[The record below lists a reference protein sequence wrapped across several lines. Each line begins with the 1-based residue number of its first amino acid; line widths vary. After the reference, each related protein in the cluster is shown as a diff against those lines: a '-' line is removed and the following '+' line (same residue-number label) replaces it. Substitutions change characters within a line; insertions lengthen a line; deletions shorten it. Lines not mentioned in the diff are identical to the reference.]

1 MLNNKLVIGLL
12 LLGLTNNSINKK
24 RGHEDKSSEEPVV
37 ILNNVIF
44 TGYKEYEI
52 EVNKVQQTIIDD
64 FFLENKILSVDKLFE
79 ELLIM
84 QEEEKNLTK
93 KKIEYINKVSSFTG
107 IIEEFNMVIKKNNAN
122 IPINIDKLSVIYN
135 YISPIV
141 NNLKS
146 RYNLVRPRYLAQ
158 QLDLKL
164 NPYLRKHGSSAFPSG
179 TSTFI
184 YTIAYYLSEINPEGT
199 EDYLNKAQE
208 ISYCRV
214 LSGVHYPSD
223 IDYGKKLA
231 KKITEKKY
239 NIFLD

>member
-12 LLGLTNNSINKK
+12 LLGLTNNSINK

-37 ILNNVIF
+37 ILTNDKF
-44 TGYKEYEI
+44 TGNKEYEI
-52 EVNKVQQTIIDD
+52 KVNKVQQTIIDD
-64 FFLENKILSVDKLFE
+64 FFLENKILSVDKLLE

-84 QEEEKNLTK
+84 QEEEKNLTE
-93 KKIEYINKVSSFTG
+93 KKIEYINKVLNLHG
-107 IIEEFNMVIKKNNAN
+107 ILDEFNTVIKKNKAN

-146 RYNLVRPRYLAQ
+146 RYNQVRPRYLAP

-164 NPYLRKHGSSAFPSG
+164 NPYLIKHSSSAFPSG

-223 IDYGKKLA
+223 IEYGKKLA
-231 KKITEKKY
+231 KKITEKID
-239 NIFLD
+239 NIFLN